1 MKNHPLK
8 ALGLAVATL
17 VLQTQAQAAPTESQL
32 NSVKLYGDVTIAQ
45 DSVTSWGPWTEFE
58 PPAAG
63 NPPLA
68 QLPTTAD
75 LYRTLPQ
82 ATTPG
87 GTTTPPV
94 VTPDPEPE
102 PALVGFA
109 GYYALFRGGES
120 GQELTTDGP
129 HPIIL
134 TGTEKTASTGGT
146 FLPDALTLQVTP
158 ITGEYPPPTSID
170 LILDPERGVYTSSLT
185 PTESGETLLA
195 LISNSEAPVDAQTNQ
210 VSFYQLVSY
219 IGAPDGGSSPQVVS
233 HLGVIGYGT
242 PAGDMA
248 ALKRG
253 NVTATYAG
261 HSLTNGSAFVPM
273 TMDVNFGTSTWSGTF
288 NNGANSN
295 VSVGDVTKTAVGFSV
310 QGGVINGASFSTN
323 AGSTFSATDGSV
335 AGRVNG
341 SFYGPQ
347 AAAAAGAYDVTK
359 NGVRYVDPF
368 LAVKQVNTVTTPSN
382 PAGTPAK

>member
-1 MKNHPLK
+1 MKHHPPLK
-8 ALGLAVATL
+8 ALALAVAAL
-17 VLQTQAQAAPTESQL
+17 LLQAQAQAAPTEAQL
-32 NSVKLYGDVTIAQ
+32 NGVKVYGDVTIAQ

-87 GTTTPPV
+87 NGGGTTPPEV
-94 VTPDPEPE
+94 P
-102 PALVGFA
+102 PALSLVGFG

-120 GQELTTDGP
+120 GEDLTTDGP
-129 HPIIL
+129 HPINV
-134 TGTEKTASTGGT
+134 TGTQTTASTGGT
-146 FLPDALTLQVTP
+146 FLPDAFVLQVSP
-158 ITGEYPPPTSID
+158 ITGEYPPPTSMA
-170 LILDPERGVYTSSLT
+170 LILDPERGIYTSSLT
-185 PTESGETLLA
+185 PTESGETLFA
-195 LISNSEAPVDAQTNQ
+195 LVNNPDAPVDAQANQ

-219 IGAPDGGSSPQVVS
+219 IGAPEGGASPQVVS
-233 HLGVIGYGT
+233 HLGVIGYAT
-242 PAGDMA
+242 PEFDMA

-253 NVTATYAG
+253 NVSATYAG

-273 TMDVNFGTSTWSGTF
+273 TMDVNFGTSTWNATF
-288 NNGANSN
+288 NGGANSTVN
-295 VSVGDVTKTAVGFSV
+295 VGDVAKTAVGFSV
-310 QGGVINGASFSTN
+310 QGGVINGSSFTTTG
-323 AGSTFSATDGSV
+323 ASTFSATDAGSV

-347 AAAAAGAYDVTK
+347 AAAVGGAYDVTK

-368 LAVKQVNTVTTPSN
+368 IGVKQPATTP
-382 PAGTPAK
+382 TPSQPTGVKTN